1 MVEKNASPGTSL
13 KELISRREFFAA
25 LVPVLSV
32 PAIFWLIL
40 TAKRSSKT
48 ASGGPEV
55 TIAGEIAAGMS
66 IQQGVILVRRGDNI
80 RAFEARCTHLGCKL
94 SKIEGKEVVCP
105 CHGSRFNMEGKPVNG
120 PAAKSLKELMIRQ
133 DTGSKTIIIR

>member
-1 MVEKNASPGTSL
+1 
-13 KELISRREFFAA
+13 
-25 LVPVLSV
+25 
-32 PAIFWLIL
+32 
-40 TAKRSSKT
+40 
-48 ASGGPEV
+48 
-55 TIAGEIAAGMS
+55 MS

>member
-13 KELISRREFFAA
+13 KEWISRREFFAA

-40 TAKRSSKT
+40 TAKRSSKAAT
-48 ASGGPEV
+48 GESEV
-55 TIAGEIAAGMS
+55 TIAGEVPAGMS
-66 IQQGVILVRRGDNI
+66 IQQGVILVRKGDYI
-80 RAFEARCTHLGCKL
+80 RAFDARCTHLGCKL

-120 PAAKSLKELMIRQ
+120 PAAKSLKELMVRQ
-133 DTGSKTIIIR
+133 DIDSRTIIIR